1 VQRTIGSESGA
12 PGWDPLED
20 LVARHEPLRDP
31 ITVDA
36 EDVLLIMYTSGT
48 TGLPKGAMLTHA
60 NVWWN
65 NVNILTFVDLT
76 ADEVTLVV
84 APLFHIG
91 GLNVN
96 TIATWLKGGEIVL
109 HRAFD
114 PKAVLETIAHNRVT
128 QMFGVPGMF
137 AAMAQH
143 PGFAGADLSSLKFFI
158 AGGAPVPKPL
168 IDVYLA
174 RGIAFTQGY
183 GLTETSPVVTFLPP
197 QYLRYKTGSAGFAP
211 IYTEIE
217 IRDELGR
224 ALQRGERGE
233 IHVRGPNVMKG
244 YWRRAAETAEVIDQR
259 GWFRTGDLGWL
270 DADGFLYVIDR
281 VKDLVIS
288 GGENI
293 YPAEVER
300 VLQQHPKIADIAVIG
315 LPNERWGE
323 SVVAVAVLVDGQ
335 RLSLEELREF
345 AAPELASFKLPTR
358 LDCVRALPRNTAGKV
373 LKVELRRELS
383 RTSRD

>member
-1 VQRTIGSESGA
+1 
-12 PGWDPLED
+12 
-20 LVARHEPLRDP
+20 
-31 ITVDA
+31 
-36 EDVLLIMYTSGT
+36 
-48 TGLPKGAMLTHA
+48 
-60 NVWWN
+60 
-65 NVNILTFVDLT
+65 
-76 ADEVTLVV
+76 
-84 APLFHIG
+84 
-91 GLNVN
+91 
-96 TIATWLKGGEIVL
+96 
-109 HRAFD
+109 
-114 PKAVLETIAHNRVT
+114 
-128 QMFGVPGMF
+128 
-137 AAMAQH
+137 
-143 PGFAGADLSSLKFFI
+143 
-158 AGGAPVPKPL
+158 VPKPL

-197 QYLRYKTGSAGFAP
+197 QYLRHKTGSAGFAP

-224 ALQRGERGE
+224 ALRRGERGE

-323 SVVAVAVLVDGQ
+323 AVVAVAVLVDGQ